1 MQEHLYNH
9 FESEGHTEFIDEVSI
24 TLIDKTDCF
33 NSTKREN
40 Y

>member
-9 FESEGHTEFIDEVSI
+9 FESEVHTEFIDEVSI
-24 TLIDKTDCF
+24 TLIDKIDCF
-33 NSTKREN
+33 NPTKREN